1 MQNHSADPTVAV
13 LRASYGPLRELVS
26 GLGESDSWL
35 PTGCEGWAARDLTH
49 HHLGDARRALVAL
62 HNPRLEPPDRD
73 AVTYWQDWAPEP
85 IGAADGLRFTRVGAS
100 MFTQFEPL
108 RELYLETTAAVL
120 HAAAASGPEI
130 PVATQGHVLLTRDL
144 LSTLAVEATLH
155 HLDFLVA
162 VPDAARPDPVALA
175 HVRTILD
182 GLLGQPVPLPWDDE
196 HYALAATGRTAL
208 TAAERLR
215 IGGLASRFPL
225 FS

>member
-1 MQNHSADPTVAV
+1 VDPSVEL
-13 LRASYGPLRELVS
+13 LRASYEPLRSLV
-26 GLGESDSWL
+26 GDLDEAGSWL

-73 AVTYWQDWAPEP
+73 AVTYWHDWAPDP
-85 IGAADGLRFTRVGAS
+85 RGAADGLRFTRVGAS
-100 MFTQFEPL
+100 MFTMFGPL

-120 HAAAASGPEI
+120 HAAAAAGPEI
-130 PVATQGHVLLTRDL
+130 PVATQGHVLLTKDL
-144 LSTLAVEATLH
+144 LSTLTVEAVVH
-155 HLDFLVA
+155 HLDFLVGI
-162 VPDAARPDPVALA
+162 PDAVRPDPLALA

-182 GLLGQPVPLPWDDE
+182 GLLGQPVPLAWDDE
-196 HYALAATGRTAL
+196 HYALAATGRTPL

-215 IGGLASRFPL
+215 MGELAARFPL